1 MHFSTSARKWGMFNL
16 PALRGVKW
24 KSKLLTVPKES
35 TQIKSEW
42 GILYRAEKSIMFEQT
57 GGQVVRGRM
66 KNSGS
71 GRNLLPFPSERLS
84 PLIDAIH
91 QTPHP

>member
-1 MHFSTSARKWGMFNL
+1 MFNL

-42 GILYRAEKSIMFEQT
+42 GILYKERAEKASCLNT
-57 GGQVVRGRM
+57 RGQVVRGRM

-71 GRNLLPFPSERLS
+71 GRNLLPFPSEKLS
-84 PLIDAIH
+84 PLIVAIH
-91 QTPHP
+91 QTTHP

>member
-1 MHFSTSARKWGMFNL
+1 MHFSTSAARKWGMFNL

-42 GILYRAEKSIMFEQT
+42 GILYKAGEEKA
-57 GGQVVRGRM
+57 RG
-66 KNSGS
+66 KSLGV
-71 GRNLLPFPSERLS
+71 
-84 PLIDAIH
+84 A
-91 QTPHP
+91 

>member
-24 KSKLLTVPKES
+24 KSKLLSVPKES

-42 GILYRAEKSIMFEQT
+42 GILYKERAEKSIMFEHT
-57 GGQVVRGRM
+57 GTSR
-66 KNSGS
+66 
-71 GRNLLPFPSERLS
+71 
-84 PLIDAIH
+84 
-91 QTPHP
+91 